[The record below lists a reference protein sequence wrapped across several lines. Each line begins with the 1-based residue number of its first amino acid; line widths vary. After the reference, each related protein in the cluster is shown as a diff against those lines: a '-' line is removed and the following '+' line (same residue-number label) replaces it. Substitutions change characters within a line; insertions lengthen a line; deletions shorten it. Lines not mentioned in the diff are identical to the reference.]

1 MSGAPSKCLLWFN
14 GQKFDH
20 CTCYGALGVN
30 HDIPQDRLREKS
42 LFRAQGEIFLRS
54 LTFVRDDNS
63 VFWTLR
69 HSFSR
74 GREERRSNSTASKT
88 APQNL
93 YSFRP
98 LDITGELVLVFPRI
112 GHALAFPRPVNIE
125 SLDFRANKVRPG
137 VCQRHLD
144 SLTKRSDV
152 LNGAC
157 ARYAAS
163 SRHFLKFH
171 FTPRGRRHP
180 RLVFV
185 ASEIVSV
192 VHDEDGQVFRIF
204 IGHCSKDTEI

>member
-98 LDITGELVLVFPRI
+98 LDITGELVLVFLRI
-112 GHALAFPRPVNIE
+112 GQAFGVRWAVVIKLLYARADE
-125 SLDFRANKVRPG
+125 MSAGAGERLLDLCAQSDGILNRASVGDAARLGHFRKI
-137 VCQRHLD
+137 
-144 SLTKRSDV
+144 
-152 LNGAC
+152 
-157 ARYAAS
+157 
-163 SRHFLKFH
+163 HFA
-171 FTPRGRRHP
+171 PRGRRHP

-185 ASEIVSV
+185 ASERVAV
-192 VHDEDGQVFRIF
+192 VHDEYGQVFRIF
-204 IGHCSKDTEI
+204 